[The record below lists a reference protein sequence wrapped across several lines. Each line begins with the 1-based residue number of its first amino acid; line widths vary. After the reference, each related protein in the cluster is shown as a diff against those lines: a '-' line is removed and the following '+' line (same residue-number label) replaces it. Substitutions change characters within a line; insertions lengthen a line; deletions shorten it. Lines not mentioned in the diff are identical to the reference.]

1 MSNRLPSDSDSVET
15 DRAELVR
22 LGSARQQGI
31 RLPESVGDDLAAG
44 DLVRLVFDDSEYH
57 AQIADDT
64 RGLLVRGAYDNR
76 RLARS
81 TGEGTN
87 HLASWLRKLGR
98 ESGNSVEFDTV
109 VASEQY
115 GLREPGKR
123 TIYTVK
129 QGPRSSLSSIAE
141 SLGDE

>member
-1 MSNRLPSDSDSVET
+1 MTNRLPSDSDSVET
-15 DRAELVR
+15 ARAELIR
-22 LGSARQQGI
+22 LGSARRQGI
-31 RLPESVGDDLAAG
+31 RLPEHCSDELAAG
-44 DLVRLVFDDSEYH
+44 DLVRLVFDDTEYH

-64 RGLLVRGAYDNR
+64 CGQVIRGAYENR

-81 TGEGTN
+81 TGEGDN
-87 HLASWLRKLGR
+87 HLTEWLRELDR
-98 ESGNSVEFDTV
+98 ESGNSVEFDIV
-109 VASEQY
+109 VAGEQY

-123 TIYTVK
+123 AIYTVK